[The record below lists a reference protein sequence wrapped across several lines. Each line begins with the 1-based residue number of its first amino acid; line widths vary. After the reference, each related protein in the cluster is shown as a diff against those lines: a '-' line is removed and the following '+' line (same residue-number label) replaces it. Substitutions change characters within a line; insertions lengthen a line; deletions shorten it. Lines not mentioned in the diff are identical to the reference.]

1 MFSSLDVLGV
11 NLKNTE
17 RLMLFSM
24 FLNIFTVGY
33 KLILK
38 IYEFPPEVS
47 AFPLN
52 FSFLSCLIFN
62 SFEFIYK
69 LFFLDLSN
77 IPYING
83 IGEFN

>member
-33 KLILK
+33 KLIL
-38 IYEFPPEVS
+38 
-47 AFPLN
+47 
-52 FSFLSCLIFN
+52 
-62 SFEFIYK
+62 
-69 LFFLDLSN
+69 
-77 IPYING
+77 
-83 IGEFN
+83 